1 MDWGKYVIRNFAVN
15 VLGLHGPAM
24 SSNDKAYKLS
34 LDVFS
39 KLRNDHELFLD
50 AYESKQ
56 KRHAS
61 SNKKKKKG
69 GKKIGAFTTCFA
81 PSSVDSLE

>member
-1 MDWGKYVIRNFAVN
+1 
-15 VLGLHGPAM
+15 M

-34 LDVFS
+34 LDAFS

-61 SNKKKKKG
+61 SNKKKKNLKKG

>member
-1 MDWGKYVIRNFAVN
+1 
-15 VLGLHGPAM
+15 M

-34 LDVFS
+34 LDAFS

-61 SNKKKKKG
+61 SNKKKK
-69 GKKIGAFTTCFA
+69 T
-81 PSSVDSLE
+81 